1 MVRSRNFF
9 GQTTEDAR
17 PSSGQS
23 ATDSRAALVLVVSNG
38 TMSVSYLEFV
48 EGREALHRRFISPD
62 PLGTLGL
69 WSRNAQ
75 LLNLFAYANDVP
87 VVLTDPDGEFVVSSS
102 IALGYGGYLVAAAAA
117 GAVYA
122 YLQTPSGREAV
133 ENLSRGIAGAAAAIA
148 QTMSGPPQH
157 EPVPGSQ
164 EVFIRQTRNYWNNVT
179 GTFRLPPGSG
189 WAAGAVGAAIAA
201 KEIYDYWDNLPLP
214 SGAQSTSSHVIEPI
228 TFEVLE
234 SSPHK

>member
-1 MVRSRNFF
+1 LNKAATVYYMRHRYY
-9 GQTTEDAR
+9 DAA
-17 PSSGQS
+17 Q
-23 ATDSRAALVLVVSNG
+23 
-38 TMSVSYLEFV
+38 
-48 EGREALHRRFISPD
+48 RRFISPD
-62 PLGTLGL
+62 PLGIEGFC
-69 WSRNAQ
+69 SRNARP
-75 LLNLFAYANDVP
+75 LNLFAYANDVP

-102 IALGYGGYLVAAAAA
+102 VALGYGGYLVAAAAA
-117 GAVYA
+117 GAVYT

-157 EPVPGSQ
+157 DPVPGSD

-214 SGAQSTSSHVIEPI
+214 SGAQSISSHVIEPI
-228 TFEVLE
+228 TFEILE